1 VASILIVFP
10 HGEFFFVDISYLWQL
25 YQYLN
30 NRMKSLFILAG
41 FFCLLTACGTSKV
54 PSGGTQVSSHPQ
66 SNSSVQFLDNISIN
80 GHREP
85 ANYNVQNVSY
95 NKISSAD
102 KTVPATKMENYSG
115 LQFKYAI
122 LENAPVEEMKNVR
135 LLEFM
140 DEWYGTEYH
149 YGGTSKDG
157 IDCSAFV
164 ALLMSSVYGIGNLP
178 RISTDQF
185 IQSRRVSKSDLSEGD
200 LVFFHTL
207 GKQRKVTHVGVYLRN
222 NKFVH
227 ASISGVMI
235 SDMGEGYYS
244 SHYVGAGR
252 FK

>member
-1 VASILIVFP
+1 
-10 HGEFFFVDISYLWQL
+10 
-25 YQYLN
+25 
-30 NRMKSLFILAG
+30 MKILFIFAG
-41 FFCLLTACGTSKV
+41 IFCLLTACSTSK
-54 PSGGTQVSSHPQ
+54 PVSSGYTATSAPH

-85 ANYNVQNVSY
+85 ANNSVQNVSY
-95 NKISSAD
+95 NKISSGE
-102 KTVPATKMENYSG
+102 KPAPAAKMENYTD

-122 LENAPVEEMKNVR
+122 LENAPVEEMRNIR
-135 LLEFM
+135 LLQFLE
-140 DEWYGTEYH
+140 EWYGTDYH

-164 ALLMSSVYGIGNLP
+164 SLLMMNVYGISSLP
-178 RISTDQF
+178 RISSDQYL
-185 IQSRRVSKSDLSEGD
+185 QTRRIARPELSEGD

-235 SDMGEGYYS
+235 SDMGEGYYAT
-244 SHYVGAGR
+244 HYIGAGR
-252 FK
+252 ARN

>member
-1 VASILIVFP
+1 
-10 HGEFFFVDISYLWQL
+10 
-25 YQYLN
+25 
-30 NRMKSLFILAG
+30 MKILFIFAAI
-41 FFCLLTACGTSKV
+41 FCLLTACNTSR
-54 PSGGTQVSSHPQ
+54 PVSSGYTATSNSH

-85 ANYNVQNVSY
+85 ANYSVQNVSY
-95 NKISSAD
+95 NTINSSE
-102 KTVPATKMENYSG
+102 KPAPAGKMENYTD

-122 LENAPVEEMKNVR
+122 LENAPVEEMRNIR
-135 LLEFM
+135 LLQFM
-140 DEWYGTEYH
+140 EEWYGTDYH

-164 ALLMSSVYGIGNLP
+164 SLLMSNVYGISNLP
-178 RISTDQF
+178 RISNDQF
-185 IQSRRVSKSDLSEGD
+185 LQTRRIARPELSEGD

-235 SDMGEGYYS
+235 SDMGEGYYAT
-244 SHYVGAGR
+244 HYVGAGR
-252 FK
+252 ARN